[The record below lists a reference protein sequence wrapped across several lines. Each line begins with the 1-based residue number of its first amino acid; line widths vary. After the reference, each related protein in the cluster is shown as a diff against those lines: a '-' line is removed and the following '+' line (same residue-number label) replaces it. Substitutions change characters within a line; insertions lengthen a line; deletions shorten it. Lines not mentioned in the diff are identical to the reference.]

1 MNIGICGQGIVG
13 NATALGLQRG
23 HQLLCYDKYK
33 ESSHSLQQIAEN
45 CSIIFLTVPTSMK
58 KSGEIDLSA
67 IYESVGILNEYAKDK
82 EFKTIIVIRST
93 AVSGT
98 TDKLAEKYPKF
109 DFAFN
114 PEFLRD
120 RNAHED
126 FLNSKRVVI
135 GANSDRVFDVLKK
148 VYEEAKFTC
157 PIIRLDIKT
166 AELVKYASNV
176 MLMSQIITANEIYE
190 ICQHIGVDY
199 QQILPIL
206 KYDERIGTNIL
217 VPGNDG
223 DRGAG
228 GKCFPK
234 DLNALIYLAREH
246 GYRPDLLEEVW
257 RTNLK
262 FRKKIDWL

>member
-1 MNIGICGQGIVG
+1 MKIGAIGMGVVGIATVNGLKRG
-13 NATALGLQRG
+13 NEVY
-23 HQLLCYDKYK
+23 CYDKYK
-33 ESSHSLQQIAEN
+33 QSEYTLKDIAEN
-45 CSIIFLTVPTSMK
+45 CDVIFITVPTPMK

-67 IYESVGILNEYAKDK
+67 IYESVSILNEHAIDK
-82 EFKTIIVIRST
+82 EEKQIIVIRST

-98 TDKLAEKYPKF
+98 TDSLAQRYPKF

-114 PEFLRD
+114 PEFLTD
-120 RNAHED
+120 KNANDD
-126 FLNSKRVVI
+126 FINSKRIVLGV
-135 GANSDRVFDVLKK
+135 GSERVFNILAE
-148 VYEEAKFTC
+148 VYRRAYFTC
-157 PIIRLDIKT
+157 PIIKTDIKT
-166 AELVKYASNV
+166 AEMIKYASNV

-190 ICQHIGVDY
+190 ICKHLDINY
-199 QQILPIL
+199 NEIEYILQ
-206 KYDERIGTNIL
+206 YDNRIGKNIQ
-217 VPGNDG
+217 VPGPDS

-246 GYRPDLLEEVW
+246 GYRPDLLEEIW